1 VNILAIDTSGPVAA
15 CAVMAEGRIACSIAM
30 NQGLTH
36 SETIMPAVDM
46 ALRTSGL
53 TCRDIDVFAAVAGP
67 GSFTGVRI
75 GVCAVK
81 GLAHGVGKPCA
92 RVNALEALAMNFY
105 GFDGLCCPILDAR
118 RGQVYCAAYD
128 MKGGMPVEVA
138 APDAI
143 PLTDFIAALPADRRL
158 VFVGDGVPAYGE
170 QVKALL
176 GARALIAPEHLRNLR
191 ADAACVL
198 AAARSDQWMEAR
210 RLTPIYLRAPQAER
224 ERRAG
229 RDHTRPLRR
238 QREEEAMK
246 AASAKRTEPEQPT
259 GLPGETRDAPKAG
272 GGAL

>member
-1 VNILAIDTSGPVAA
+1 MNILAIDTSGPVAG
-15 CAVMAEGRIACSIAM
+15 CAVMADGRITCTIAM

-36 SETIMPAVDM
+36 SETIMPAVDD
-46 ALRTSGL
+46 ALTASGL

-92 RVNALEALAMNFY
+92 RVHALEALSMNFY

-128 MKGGMPVEVA
+128 MRGGMPVQVL
-138 APDAI
+138 APDARM
-143 PLTDFIAALPADRRL
+143 LTDFAAMLPADRRL
-158 VFVGDGVPAYGE
+158 MFVGDGVPVHGE
-170 QVKALL
+170 AVRTLL
-176 GARALIAPEHLRNLR
+176 GDRATLAPANLMHLRS
-191 ADAACVL
+191 DAACVL
-198 AAARSDQWMEAR
+198 ALSRQAEWMPAH

-229 RDHTRPLRR
+229 RDHTKSLKR
-238 QREEEAMK
+238 QREEEA
-246 AASAKRTEPEQPT
+246 AK
-259 GLPGETRDAPKAG
+259 
-272 GGAL
+272 